1 MAGDKQA
8 KFGVAQAHLSAYSAT
23 MRLIATLALAVL
35 LAACGHGGGSDA
47 TLRVDVIG
55 SWDDPAS
62 PPRLALTRSTQ
73 LGLVQFDGKGQIV
86 PGLAASW
93 RVVDQGRSLIFRL
106 REAKWSDG
114 RSLRAADVVQV
125 FRRIMAPG
133 SRNPLKPLLA
143 GIDNAPAI
151 MDGRAPASLLGV
163 SAPLDMVV
171 EVRLSSPDTGL
182 LELLALPQAAIV
194 RGETRPPSIGAFT
207 VADAT
212 RRPLRLTRNQRYFDA
227 ADTKLGGVALNAA
240 PDPTSAIAR
249 FLRADSE
256 IVMGDGIAG
265 LEEARR
271 LAPRGTLRTEA
282 TWGVYGY
289 QANLK
294 TGPLADPRVRR
305 ALAMAV
311 DRETMVRAVFNRAEV
326 VPLVSLVPPDAGSG
340 LTAPVPDWAAL
351 DLPAR
356 RALALQL
363 LEAAGYGPAH
373 PLRLTL
379 LLPPGRDHS
388 EVAAAA
394 ARDWAMSGVT
404 LVVAVRDLAAMRT
417 EIAGGRY
424 DLALIERSAPAAQPL
439 LFLRP
444 FTCAGSNG
452 SYCNPGADALIDA
465 ARAMPVEDDRAAAL
479 AHAETAML
487 ADTPMIPLFVPVR
500 WAMVARSVEGWT
512 ENQGGQHPFASLSI
526 SR

>member
-1 MAGDKQA
+1 MR
-8 KFGVAQAHLSAYSAT
+8 LSAYPKA
-23 MRLIATLALAVL
+23 MRFVRILALGLL
-35 LAACGHGGGSDA
+35 LAACGHGGGGDA
-47 TLRVDVIG
+47 TLRADVVG
-55 SWDDPAS
+55 RWDDPAS
-62 PPRLALTRSTQ
+62 PPRVTLTRSTQ

-125 FRRIMAPG
+125 FRRIIAPG

-151 MDGRAPASLLGV
+151 MDGRAPAALLGV
-163 SAPLDMVV
+163 TAPLDMVV
-171 EVRLSSPDTGL
+171 EVRLSSPDTGM

-194 RGETRPPSIGAFT
+194 RGESRPPAIGAFA
-207 VADAT
+207 VADAAK
-212 RRPLRLTRNQRYFDA
+212 RPLRLARNPRYFDA
-227 ADTKLGGVALNAA
+227 IDTKLGSVSLNAT
-240 PDPTSAIAR
+240 PDATSAIAR
-249 FLRADSE
+249 FLRGDSE
-256 IVMGDGIAG
+256 IVIGDGIAG

-271 LAPRGTLRTEA
+271 LAPRGTLRTEP

-289 QANLK
+289 LANLK

-311 DRETMVRAVFNRAEV
+311 DRETMVRSIFNRAEV

-340 LTAPVPDWAAL
+340 LTAPVPDWATL
-351 DLPAR
+351 DVPAR

-363 LEAAGYGPAH
+363 LGAAGYGVAH

-379 LLPPGRDHS
+379 LLPAGRDHAD
-388 EVAAAA
+388 VAAAA

-404 LVVAVRDLAAMRT
+404 LVVAVRDPAAMR
-417 EIAGGRY
+417 AALASGSY
-424 DLALIERSAPAAQPL
+424 DLALVERTAPAAQPL
-439 LFLRP
+439 FFLRP
-444 FTCAGSNG
+444 FTCSGSAGR
-452 SYCNPGADALIDA
+452 YCNPGADALIDA

-500 WAMVARSVEGWT
+500 WALVARSVDGWT
-512 ENQGGQHPFASLSI
+512 ENQGGQHPFAGLSLG
-526 SR
+526 R